1 MTHEYHCDA
10 NPADTLTVERVGA
23 CLQFQARKPV
33 NLCLRD
39 CAELIDVLRNHI
51 RAIHESLARAN
62 KAPAT
67 LEEVCRTLLGKRDRP
82 GDHLSPTAMVHAT
95 ELLDQ
100 GSPVYIVEEAVDIL
114 NRWGWFRAAGI
125 TCEPWEVGPDEWRR
139 VSEAKPWEGRK
150 RGQRAVPR
158 EVAAP
163 VAEPD
168 LFAEVQS

>member
-67 LEEVCRTLLGKRDRP
+67 LEEVCRTLLGKRSTRTLE
-82 GDHLSPTAMVHAT
+82 HLSPTALSHAT
-95 ELLDQ
+95 ELLEQ
-100 GSPVYIVEEAVDIL
+100 GSPAYIVEEAVAIL
-114 NRWGWFRAAGI
+114 SRWGWFRAVGI
-125 TCEPWEVGPDEWRR
+125 TCEPWEVGRAEWDQ
-139 VSEAKPWEGRK
+139 VAAAKPWERHK

-158 EVAAP
+158 EVAATP
-163 VAEPD
+163 SHDALGE
-168 LFAEVQS
+168 S